1 QGYPPP
7 PPPPHQQYSPMPTP
21 GPAVPKGLAMTS
33 LITGIIGLLLGWVPI
48 VGLVIGAVAVVT
60 GIVALRKTQPKG
72 MSITGIVT
80 GGLAMLLSIILA
92 VTVGFIVSAT
102 EDGERAPETQATSS
116 PTATTA
122 DEDRKSTRLNSS
134 HVSISYAV
142 FCLKKKKELKTHS
155 KTRDPT

>member
-1 QGYPPP
+1 
-7 PPPPHQQYSPMPTP
+7 MPTP

-102 EDGERAPETQATSS
+102 EDGEIGRASCREVVWVGGVDGSW
-116 PTATTA
+116 
-122 DEDRKSTRLNSS
+122 
-134 HVSISYAV
+134 
-142 FCLKKKKELKTHS
+142 
-155 KTRDPT
+155 